1 MCLCISASSS
11 PSHPP
16 PSQSKLELSEQ
27 VSNSLKHQLEVQ
39 RERAA
44 AALNKIQ
51 KQYSEESGRLRQ
63 DKTSLEQE
71 TEQAKATLLHKER
84 SLNAAMATKMELQM
98 EIQRMSEERNEIKG
112 ELRKEVCV
120 CVCVCVMWV
129 VLKGDKHMHPFL
141 LLIMYVRKFLYCT
154 GSCSLTHFVCIPPTV
169 RNCTVLYN
177 CFTVHVLVLN
187 EAVCSH
193 SKCTYVPCVLPR
205 R

>member
-1 MCLCISASSS
+1 MRLRISASSS
-11 PSHPP
+11 PSHSP
-16 PSQSKLELSEQ
+16 PSQSKLDLSEQ
-27 VSNSLKHQLEVQ
+27 VSHSLKHQLEVQ

-120 CVCVCVMWV
+120 CVCVCDVGGIERRQAYASIPSAHNV
-129 VLKGDKHMHPFL
+129 
-141 LLIMYVRKFLYCT
+141 CT
-154 GSCSLTHFVCIPPTV
+154 Q
-169 RNCTVLYN
+169 
-177 CFTVHVLVLN
+177 VLVLYWKLFFN
-187 EAVCSH
+187 SL
-193 SKCTYVPCVLPR
+193 CVYPTHCA
-205 R
+205 